1 MAQINLSS
9 TGTGGIAT
17 PDSGVV
23 AIFSNSGNNGNL
35 YLKKSDGTFV
45 EIGSGGGGSGSS
57 GTSGTSGGGS
67 GSGSSG
73 TSGTTGADGSSGTSG
88 ADGSSGTS
96 GADGSSGTSGTGGSG
111 TDGTSGTGGSGTDGT
126 SGTGGSGTDGT
137 SGTQGETGT
146 AGTSGTGGSGTDGTS
161 GTQGET
167 GTAGTSGTQG
177 ETGTAG
183 TSGTSGD
190 GTAGTSGTGGEGSS
204 GTSGTTGAAGA
215 PGDTGSSGTSGTGGA
230 GSSGTSGTTGAA
242 GAPGDTGSSG
252 TSGTGGAGSSGTSG
266 DNGSSGTSG
275 IGSNG
280 SSGTSGT
287 GGGGGGGGVST
298 VFASTNRYSYTSGSN
313 ETTIMSSGTVY
324 GGLTWTRSSTTLTVT
339 STTHGLTTGDYVL
352 IRNMSADYQYLP
364 VTVTTSDAFTVTVA
378 DAGGASGTEGAYV
391 PCFKVTALTENN
403 ITLVAPSAGNC
414 QLISINTYLQEP
426 ASNPA
431 ITVPAGIS
439 NGAGI
444 NTSLNTKNIPVATAF
459 KTSDG
464 APYGTFGYTFS
475 TVGNYN
481 VINTSG
487 VDNEINCIIKVVY

>member
-1 MAQINLSS
+1 MAQINITQ
-9 TGTGGIAT
+9 TGTSGVST
-17 PDSGVV
+17 PNSGVV
-23 AIFSNSGNNGNL
+23 AVFSNTADAGKL
-35 YLKKSDGTFV
+35 YYKFSDGTIAPV
-45 EIGSGGGGSGSS
+45 DTQGSGGTGGAGTSGSSGSSGSS
-57 GTSGTSGGGS
+57 GTS
-67 GSGSSG
+67 
-73 TSGTTGADGSSGTSG
+73 
-88 ADGSSGTS
+88 
-96 GADGSSGTSGTGGSG
+96 
-111 TDGTSGTGGSGTDGT
+111 
-126 SGTGGSGTDGT
+126 
-137 SGTQGETGT
+137 
-146 AGTSGTGGSGTDGTS
+146 
-161 GTQGET
+161 
-167 GTAGTSGTQG
+167 
-177 ETGTAG
+177 
-183 TSGTSGD
+183 
-190 GTAGTSGTGGEGSS
+190 
-204 GTSGTTGAAGA
+204 GAAGA

-275 IGSNG
+275 IGSDGSSGTSGAAGVNG

-287 GGGGGGGGVST
+287 GGGGGGGVST

-339 STTHGLTTGDYVL
+339 STAHGLTTGDYVL

-364 VTVTTSDAFTVTVA
+364 VTVTTSNAFTVTVA

>member
-1 MAQINLSS
+1 VAQINLSS
-9 TGTGGIAT
+9 TGTSGVAT
-17 PDSGVV
+17 PDAGVV
-23 AIFSNSGNNGNL
+23 AIFSNSGDDGNL
-35 YLKKSDGTFV
+35 YLKKNDGSFV
-45 EIGSGGGGSGSS
+45 EIGSGGGGAGSS
-57 GTSGTSGGGS
+57 GTSGTSGGSS

-73 TSGTTGADGSSGTSG
+73 TSGTTGANGSSGTSG
-88 ADGSSGTS
+88 VAGNN
-96 GADGSSGTSGTGGSG
+96 GSSGTSGTGVSGS
-111 TDGTSGTGGSGTDGT
+111 
-126 SGTGGSGTDGT
+126 
-137 SGTQGETGT
+137 
-146 AGTSGTGGSGTDGTS
+146 
-161 GTQGET
+161 
-167 GTAGTSGTQG
+167 
-177 ETGTAG
+177 AG
-183 TSGTSGD
+183 TSGTSGSGSS
-190 GTAGTSGTGGEGSS
+190 GTSGDAGSSGTSGTGGEGSS
-204 GTSGTTGAAGA
+204 GTSGTQGAPGATGSSGTSGTQGATGSSGTSGTQGAPGATGSSGTSGTQGATGSSGTSGTQGA

-230 GSSGTSGTTGAA
+230 GSSGTSGTQGAA
-242 GAPGDTGSSG
+242 GATGSSG
-252 TSGTGGAGSSGTSG
+252 TSGTGGS
-266 DNGSSGTSG
+266 
-275 IGSNG
+275 G

-287 GGGGGGGGVST
+287 GVSGSSGTSGSAGTSGAPGATGSSGTSGTGGGGGGGVST

-324 GGLTWTRSSTTLTVT
+324 GGLTWFRSSTTLTVT
-339 STTHGLTTGDYVL
+339 STAHGLTTGDYVL

-364 VTVTTSDAFTVTVA
+364 IIVSDSNTFTVTVA
-378 DAGGASGTEGAYV
+378 DAGGASGNEGAYV
-391 PCFKVTALTENN
+391 PCFEVTALTENN
-403 ITLVAPSAGNC
+403 ITLVSPSAGNC

-464 APYGTFGYTFS
+464 GPYTTFGYTFS